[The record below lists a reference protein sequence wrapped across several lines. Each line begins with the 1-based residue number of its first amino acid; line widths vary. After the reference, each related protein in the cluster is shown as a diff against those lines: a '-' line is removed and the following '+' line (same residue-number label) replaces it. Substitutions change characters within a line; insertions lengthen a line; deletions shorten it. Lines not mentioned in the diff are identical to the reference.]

1 LPGPTGEAKKD
12 SEQRPDGSIAPV
24 QEKSAEAKF
33 ELQGQDVGEDSLSE
47 SEEFEEGDH
56 SYMSHPNE

>member
-1 LPGPTGEAKKD
+1 MKD
-12 SEQRPDGSIAPV
+12 TEQRPDGSIAPV
-24 QEKSAEAKF
+24 QEKSAEAKL